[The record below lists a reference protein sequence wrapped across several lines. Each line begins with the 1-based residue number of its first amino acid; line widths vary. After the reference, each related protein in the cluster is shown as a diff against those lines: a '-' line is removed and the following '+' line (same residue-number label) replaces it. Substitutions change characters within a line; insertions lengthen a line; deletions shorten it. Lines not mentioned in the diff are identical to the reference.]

1 MQIAPVAK
9 PLRQK
14 TRFSQTLGL
23 AKAGNA
29 LKIMETGCARAL
41 KRQEFAMRHAL
52 TSKLLVASP
61 TIGDPRFAGTVIYMC
76 SHSDEHGMG
85 LVINK
90 PMGALV
96 LPELLSQI
104 GIESSILA
112 PKNPV
117 LRGGP
122 VDQARGFVLHTDDYK
137 AEDSTHEIAPG
148 ISITA
153 TKEVLNALA
162 SDTPPE
168 RAVLALGYAAWGPGQ
183 LEDEL
188 MGNVWLIADA
198 DPEIIFDTDL
208 DTKWTR
214 ALNSIGVDP
223 ARLIHGGGHA

>member
-1 MQIAPVAK
+1 
-9 PLRQK
+9 
-14 TRFSQTLGL
+14 
-23 AKAGNA
+23 
-29 LKIMETGCARAL
+29 
-41 KRQEFAMRHAL
+41 MRHAL

-137 AEDSTHEIAPG
+137 AEDCTHEIAPG

-188 MGNVWLIADA
+188 MENVWLIADA
-198 DPEIIFDTDL
+198 DPDIIFDTDL